1 MSRTDSASPPL
12 PAVQAALRDATE
24 TLARELG
31 HPSERA
37 PEWSAF
43 EWRVARAV
51 AGLHGVSGL
60 LSARLRWSEPADW
73 SAFLEVQRTHTL
85 RRYARIE
92 ALLQAI
98 DTAARDARVAFV
110 VLKGAALHRLG
121 LYAAGERAMADLDL
135 LVSAAHLERMAGIL
149 EALRYRQTAVTWKHR
164 VFEQQQV
171 PEPAAFGEHADN
183 GIKID
188 LHVRIREI
196 LPRNPVE
203 IAAVILPAE
212 PHPGLNAYRSHA
224 ALMAHLLLHA
234 AGAIAQRTLRLV
246 QLHDLALLSARMSAH
261 DWAELTGPIAQE
273 YGLWWALA
281 PMMLVERYY
290 EPFPAEVMAHSAA
303 HCHWP
308 LRRSSRKKPLWEV
321 SFSNLRRSAF
331 PGIEWS
337 RSALEVL
344 MYAAQRTGLTT
355 QVLRRSLL
363 SGTVRGGVVDGVAG
377 RGGHILPEGG
387 WIALRPARPA
397 TLLAVRQALT
407 QP

>member
-1 MSRTDSASPPL
+1 
-12 PAVQAALRDATE
+12 
-24 TLARELG
+24 
-31 HPSERA
+31 
-37 PEWSAF
+37 
-43 EWRVARAV
+43 
-51 AGLHGVSGL
+51 
-60 LSARLRWSEPADW
+60 
-73 SAFLEVQRTHTL
+73 
-85 RRYARIE
+85 
-92 ALLQAI
+92 
-98 DTAARDARVAFV
+98 
-110 VLKGAALHRLG
+110 
-121 LYAAGERAMADLDL
+121 
-135 LVSAAHLERMAGIL
+135 
-149 EALRYRQTAVTWKHR
+149 
-164 VFEQQQV
+164 
-171 PEPAAFGEHADN
+171 
-183 GIKID
+183 
-188 LHVRIREI
+188 
-196 LPRNPVE
+196 
-203 IAAVILPAE
+203 
-212 PHPGLNAYRSHA
+212 
-224 ALMAHLLLHA
+224 MAHLLLHA

-261 DWAELTGPIAQE
+261 DWAELTGPIAQQ

-308 LRRSSRKKPLWEV
+308 LRRSSRKKLLWEV

-363 SGTVRGGVVDGVAG
+363 PGTVRGGGVDGVAG